1 MWVEK
6 TKTGYRLCDRVK
18 IDGKT
23 HRVTVPLEKD
33 TPQARRRANE
43 ALLEKIRRIEC
54 PSSKEGLKTL
64 TEAYIAKKDCKESS
78 RQNTRV
84 ALRQILSIIGDA
96 STATEINRKLMESD
110 RNPHTIN
117 AYLQLFHAFLRW
129 CYRYGYIEEDIAS
142 RLCYLND
149 KTPKTP
155 DEQKY
160 LEPHE
165 LSEVLD
171 HLHGMNYYLCKFL
184 ALTGCR
190 IGEAVALTINDIDTH
205 VHINKNLSLR
215 TVTTPKTETSK
226 RDIVIQ
232 KELRD
237 HLDEYMK
244 WRKLYMV
251 SKGIR
256 TDLLFFSSRG
266 SYVSK
271 SSLDNALAKIP
282 GKHIHS
288 HMFRHTHVALLAE
301 QGIPLE
307 VISRRLGHNGVGI
320 TRDIYYHVTRKQKE
334 RDEEMIRDI
343 KIL

>member
-1 MWVEK
+1 MWIEK
-6 TKTGYRLCDRVK
+6 TRNGFRLCDRVK
-18 IDGKT
+18 IAGKT
-23 HRVTVPLEKD
+23 HRITVPLEKD
-33 TPQARRRANE
+33 TAQARRRANE
-43 ALLEKIRRIEC
+43 ALLDKIRRIEC
-54 PSSKEGLKTL
+54 PSIKQGLRSL
-64 TEAYIAKKDCKESS
+64 SELYIQKKDCKESS
-78 RQNTRV
+78 RRNTRV
-84 ALRQILSIIGDA
+84 ALNQIFLVIGDA

-117 AYLQLFHAFLRW
+117 AYLQQLHAFLRW
-129 CYRYGYIEEDIAS
+129 CYKYGYVEEDIAS

-160 LEPHE
+160 LEPCE
-165 LSEVLD
+165 LSEALN
-171 HLHGMNYYLCKFL
+171 HLTGMNYYLCKFL

-190 IGEAVALTINDIDTH
+190 IGEAIALNVDDIDTH
-205 VHINKNLSLR
+205 VHVYKNLSNGSI
-215 TVTTPKTETSK
+215 TTPKTETSK
-226 RDIVIQ
+226 RNILVQ

-237 HLDEYMK
+237 HLDEYLK
-244 WRKLYMV
+244 WRRLYML

-256 TDLLFFSSRG
+256 TDLLFFSCRG
-266 SYVSK
+266 TYISK

-301 QGIPLE
+301 QGIPLD
-307 VISRRLGHNGVGI
+307 VISRRLGHNGIGI
-320 TRDIYYHVTRKQKE
+320 TRDIYYHVTRKQRE
-334 RDEEMIRDI
+334 RDEALIKDV